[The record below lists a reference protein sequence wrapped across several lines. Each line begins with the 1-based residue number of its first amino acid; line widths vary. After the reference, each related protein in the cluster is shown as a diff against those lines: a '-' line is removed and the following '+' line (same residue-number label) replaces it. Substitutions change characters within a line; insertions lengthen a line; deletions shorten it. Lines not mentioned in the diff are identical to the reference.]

1 MAEPPPRRRA
11 DGGHAER
18 RGPDVD
24 HVDGVRLPELDGS
37 PPKNALPRTLGWLSL
52 ALGVG
57 ALAEPTPLARLTGV
71 DDSPAAVAVIR
82 AVGARELSHGAALVA
97 GRHPGGWVWTR
108 VLGDAMDLTLL
119 GRALARR
126 RGERRRRLALTTAVI
141 AGITAVDL
149 AVAVAA
155 TRARRAR
162 DRMIR
167 ISLGVTVNRS
177 PADAYRFWRDLEN
190 LPRFMAHL
198 ESVRADD
205 LRRSHWIA
213 RGPAGRHIE
222 WDAEIIDDQPNR
234 SVAWRSLP
242 GAQVP
247 NAGRVR
253 FLPAPGDR
261 GTEVRVQLAYAP
273 PAGSLGR
280 AVAKLFG
287 EEPEQQVRDD
297 LRRFK
302 QMLEAGEVVR
312 SDGSPNGISV
322 RQQVMQ
328 RPAQP
333 LPDTRR

>member
-1 MAEPPPRRRA
+1 M
-11 DGGHAER
+11 
-18 RGPDVD
+18 D

-37 PPKNALPRTLGWLSL
+37 QPKNALPRTLGWLSL
-52 ALGVG
+52 VLGVG
-57 ALAEPTPLARLTGV
+57 ALAEPAPLARLTGV

-82 AVGARELSHGAALVA
+82 AVGARELSHGAALVT
-97 GRHPGGWVWTR
+97 GRHPGGRVWTR

-119 GRALARR
+119 GRAMAQR
-126 RGERRRRLALTTAVI
+126 RGERRRRLALTAAVVT
-141 AGITAVDL
+141 GITAVDL

-155 TRARRAR
+155 RRTRRAR

-177 PADAYRFWRDLEN
+177 PAEAYRFWRDMEN

-213 RGPAGRHIE
+213 RGPAGRRVE
-222 WDAEIIDDQPNR
+222 WDAEIIDDQPNK
-234 SVAWRSLP
+234 SVAWRSMP

-247 NAGRVR
+247 NAGRVH

-302 QMLEAGEVVR
+302 QVLEAGEVVR
-312 SDGSPNGISV
+312 SEGSPNGISV
-322 RQQVMQ
+322 RQQAMQ

-333 LPDTRR
+333 LPASRR